1 MSKFNTPTVRNA
13 GGTTPIRSEG
23 VALTHE
29 GGIGSTYSARSELF
43 LLAVTNFVGESTFY
57 EAGDERDTR
66 YRDLIRRVV
75 LEDGAEGARWI
86 SRLLIWLRQAQNLRT
101 ASLVGAVELV
111 RACLSDTT
119 LLRQLVNAPN
129 EIGVLRSTIDQVCQR
144 ADEPGELLAYSMLHY
159 GHRIPKPIK
168 RGVSDAVRRLYTE
181 RALLKYD
188 TKAHAFRFG
197 DVLELT
203 HPATDLP
210 WQGQLFRHAIDRRH
224 GHAGEIGDDLKS
236 DLLHVLYCNA
246 YMRDLISH
254 EELTESEIDAWLSP
268 GMLAKSGL
276 TWEDVLS
283 ALGSRVAKSRLWEA
297 LIPTMGYMS
306 LVRNLRNFEHAQ
318 ISDDMVSY
326 VNQKLSDPKEVA
338 RSRQL
343 PLRFLAA
350 YRAVTSLDYLA
361 AIERALQHSLGSIPS
376 LPGRTLVLIDT
387 SGSMNGSVVGNRSD
401 LTRRDAS
408 VIFGIALGQRCESV
422 DVVSF
427 SDDSR
432 VFRLKPGEAVLRAYD
447 RWESE
452 GCNFSRSTWTAKA
465 LRKHFDQH
473 ARVVILTDE
482 QARDGQVSDQI
493 PQSTPLY
500 TWNLAGYRT
509 AHGQS
514 GIKNRHTFGGLTD
527 AGFKVIP
534 LLERGNDQDWPF

>member
-1 MSKFNTPTVRNA
+1 
-13 GGTTPIRSEG
+13 
-23 VALTHE
+23 
-29 GGIGSTYSARSELF
+29 
-43 LLAVTNFVGESTFY
+43 
-57 EAGDERDTR
+57 
-66 YRDLIRRVV
+66 
-75 LEDGAEGARWI
+75 
-86 SRLLIWLRQAQNLRT
+86 
-101 ASLVGAVELV
+101 
-111 RACLSDTT
+111 
-119 LLRQLVNAPN
+119 
-129 EIGVLRSTIDQVCQR
+129 
-144 ADEPGELLAYSMLHY
+144 
-159 GHRIPKPIK
+159 
-168 RGVSDAVRRLYTE
+168 
-181 RALLKYD
+181 
-188 TKAHAFRFG
+188 
-197 DVLELT
+197 
-203 HPATDLP
+203 
-210 WQGQLFRHAIDRRH
+210 
-224 GHAGEIGDDLKS
+224 
-236 DLLHVLYCNA
+236 
-246 YMRDLISH
+246 
-254 EELTESEIDAWLSP
+254 
-268 GMLAKSGL
+268 MLAKSGL

-283 ALGSRVAKSRLWEA
+283 ALGARVDKARLWEA
-297 LIPTMGYMS
+297 LIPTMGYMA
-306 LVRNLRNFEHAQ
+306 LLRNLRNFEQAGV
-318 ISDDMVSY
+318 SDDVVSY

-338 RSRQL
+338 WSRQL

-376 LPGRTLVLIDT
+376 LSGRTLVLIDT

-514 GIKNRHTFGGLTD
+514 GSKHRHTFGGLTD